1 VTNSHQETQKPA
13 APDLKAS
20 ANFAQLSTQ
29 MVEIEDVLQYL
40 RRSYNGA
47 VRDLN
52 FAVESFPLNLVAG
65 WFGFRPADYS
75 EVEAAVEQAA
85 PQISIWGSRA
95 ESQEDSG

>member
-1 VTNSHQETQKPA
+1 MTNSHQETQKPA
-13 APDLKAS
+13 APDLKVS

-52 FAVESFPLNLVAG
+52 IAVESFPSNLVAG
-65 WFGFRPADYS
+65 WFGFRS
-75 EVEAAVEQAA
+75 ETYFEVASVAERAVPRVSLAGA
-85 PQISIWGSRA
+85 PE
-95 ESQEDSG
+95 ESKEGDA